1 MDTKK
6 VDTTE
11 IKTMSQVSILWN
23 SVRSFLV
30 NKQNLSEYK
39 NQKYTRSILRLKCY
53 QSLSVNTHI
62 HRKLRSVTLDNDF

>member
-53 QSLSVNTHI
+53 QYTHTFT
-62 HRKLRSVTLDNDF
+62 VTLDNDF

>member
-11 IKTMSQVSILWN
+11 IKTMSQVSILRN

-39 NQKYTRSILRLKCY
+39 NQKYTHVQFC
-53 QSLSVNTHI
+53 
-62 HRKLRSVTLDNDF
+62 D

>member
-39 NQKYTRSILRLKCY
+39 IK
-53 QSLSVNTHI
+53 NTH
-62 HRKLRSVTLDNDF
+62 LQFCD